1 MPKPIIGGYIFRQE
15 INRAQ
20 RANRA
25 ARVAIQQI
33 LDNAGNSRALSI
45 ALTKATLA
53 LAENLEAIQELER
66 IVTRETPLAATS
78 GDE

>member
-1 MPKPIIGGYIFRQE
+1 
-15 INRAQ
+15 
-20 RANRA
+20 
-25 ARVAIQQI
+25 
-33 LDNAGNSRALSI
+33 LSI